1 MVPIAIQAHPADQT
15 AGRNPAM
22 KNALRLQQAFRNGLD
37 IPVRERGDTQYINI
51 LEYAVILRHFS
62 PMTQSAH
69 LIHRLHI

>member
-1 MVPIAIQAHPADQT
+1 MVPIANQAHPADQT
-15 AGRNPAM
+15 AGRNPVM

-51 LEYAVILRHFS
+51 LEYAVILRYFS
-62 PMTQSAH
+62 PMTQSAY